1 MSNKRSSA
9 LWIAQS
15 AAIAALY
22 VVLTLIFEVIGFA
35 LVGVDRLV
43 AWLRGRSARR

>member
-1 MSNKRSSA
+1 MKRKISMSNKRSSA

-22 VVLTLIFEVIGFA
+22 VVLTLIFAPISFGDMQVRI
-35 LVGVDRLV
+35 
-43 AWLRGRSARR
+43 S